1 MDGEIWSKVFGWTCI
16 ALQGVSIT
24 CDGFVNCCQVVIKFG
39 IYDIVIVFVDI
50 VICWC
55 SLMLL
60 KCYVVVTLYS

>member
-16 ALQGVSIT
+16 ALQGLSIT

-50 VICWC
+50 VTNVAY
-55 SLMLL
+55 ML
-60 KCYVVVTLYS
+60 CCCHII

>member
-1 MDGEIWSKVFGWTCI
+1 MAKFGVRYLVGL

-50 VICWC
+50 VIC
-55 SLMLL
+55 
-60 KCYVVVTLYS
+60 

>member
-1 MDGEIWSKVFGWTCI
+1 MAKFGVRYLVEL

-50 VICWC
+50 VIC
-55 SLMLL
+55 
-60 KCYVVVTLYS
+60 